1 MSHRDSFSDG
11 RLNLECR
18 SKAVVLYRTLVQTS
32 NKNCYGQQ
40 KSIGSSRVDGT
51 LGPTGHLI
59 VFVSISER
67 GSIRKRGVDQKSLEK
82 RTFQELGAI
91 ALPVPDGKSLALL
104 SVLITGKRF
113 WINDS
118 RGGGGLG
125 QADLRC
131 RESLL
136 DIRRWPA
143 GHCPSCFENSA
154 TASLGEGYR

>member
-67 GSIRKRGVDQKSLEK
+67 GSIRKRGVDPKSLEK
-82 RTFQELGAI
+82 RTFQELWGNRA
-91 ALPVPDGKSLALL
+91 ARSGRQELSLALRINHGH
-104 SVLITGKRF
+104 VL
-113 WINDS
+113 
-118 RGGGGLG
+118 L
-125 QADLRC
+125 
-131 RESLL
+131 
-136 DIRRWPA
+136 
-143 GHCPSCFENSA
+143 
-154 TASLGEGYR
+154 

>member
-59 VFVSISER
+59 VFVSISEC

-82 RTFQELGAI
+82 RTFQELRAI

-118 RGGGGLG
+118 RDRKSTRL
-125 QADLRC
+125 
-131 RESLL
+131 
-136 DIRRWPA
+136 
-143 GHCPSCFENSA
+143 NS
-154 TASLGEGYR
+154 SHSQIS

>member
-18 SKAVVLYRTLVQTS
+18 SKAAVLYRTLVQTS

-118 RGGGGLG
+118 RGGGGLA

-143 GHCPSCFENSA
+143 GHCPSYFENSA